1 MQSIHK
7 VRIICRH
14 HPVEFL
20 WRVQLIVD
28 RHTVI
33 NIRDKVA
40 IVNKSLYP
48 RFNISKAFG
57 SGKAICHQPKGI
69 LIGTES
75 LGRAEEA
82 IPYLLNEIRL
92 LVSLHHNFFLFS
104 IKLYMKSLD
113 NISSFKDATSLLLEY
128 IRDAFDE
135 TSHLFVFWVYLYL
148 HFFTVLLYFCL
159 GCFGTP
165 GSIISKLFS

>member
-1 MQSIHK
+1 MTISLKLIQHIAAFKSISMMPFWCNRFHK

-20 WRVQLIVD
+20 WGVQLIVD

-57 SGKAICHQPKGI
+57 SGKASAI
-69 LIGTES
+69 S
-75 LGRAEEA
+75 LRA
-82 IPYLLNEIRL
+82 
-92 LVSLHHNFFLFS
+92 FS
-104 IKLYMKSLD
+104 
-113 NISSFKDATSLLLEY
+113 
-128 IRDAFDE
+128 
-135 TSHLFVFWVYLYL
+135 
-148 HFFTVLLYFCL
+148 
-159 GCFGTP
+159 
-165 GSIISKLFS
+165 